1 MDGGGEGERLK
12 AEKHHVDERNE
23 EVIGEGKRHGFGDY
37 APKILVNT
45 VMDKQWVSIAW
56 LKPQKG

>member
-12 AEKHHVDERNE
+12 AGKRHVDERNQG
-23 EVIGEGKRHGFGDY
+23 VIGEGKRHGFGDS

-45 VMDKQWVSIAW
+45 VIDKQWVSTA
-56 LKPQKG
+56 